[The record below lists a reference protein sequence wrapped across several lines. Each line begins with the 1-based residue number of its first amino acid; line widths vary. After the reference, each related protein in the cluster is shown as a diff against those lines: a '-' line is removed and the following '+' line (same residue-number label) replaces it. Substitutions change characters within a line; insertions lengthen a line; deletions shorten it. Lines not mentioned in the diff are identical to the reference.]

1 MGMRPKRFL
10 LIDDDEI
17 FNVIHLEVILQWN
30 RASLVTS
37 FQTAHEALAYLQT
50 GEGRSEPPDVV
61 FLDLRMPE
69 LNGFDLLAALTE
81 ETVQRLGG
89 TRIVMLSSTVDPRDR
104 ERAAQNR
111 LVHGFAPKPLSAA
124 TLARFCP

>member
-1 MGMRPKRFL
+1 MRPKRFL

-17 FNVIHLEVILQWN
+17 FNVIHHEVILQWD
-30 RASLVTS
+30 RGAIVTA
-37 FQTAHEALAYLQT
+37 FQTAHAALAHLQT
-50 GEGRSEPPDVV
+50 GAGRDLPPDFV

-69 LNGFDLLAALTE
+69 LNGFDLLAALTA
-81 ETVQRLGG
+81 ETVQRLGA
-89 TRIVMLSSTVDPRDR
+89 TTIVMLSSTVDPRDR

-111 LVHGFAPKPLSAA
+111 LVRGFAPKPLSAA